1 MLTVQAAFRHRKEV
15 DGLRSIA
22 VLVVILYHANFAF
35 FSGGYIGVD
44 VFFVISGYLISSI
57 IYKEILNNDFKFL
70 SFYERR
76 IRRIFPMMFTILI
89 VTIPIAFIFYSPQ
102 ELRNYFQSVL
112 STVTYSS
119 NIYFW
124 KKTGYFSQAI
134 DSLPLIHTWSLAVE
148 EQYYIVFPIIFVIAA
163 KIGKWFVN
171 VSFAFIA
178 ILSLFLCF
186 QIFIGSEINFFFMPM
201 RAWELLAGAGLSL
214 RQSEYYS
221 DSIKRGWFYNA
232 LSFIGL
238 GFILFASIYFDNNTL
253 YPGPLTL
260 IPIIGTVFLIYSLSS
275 ETLLGKIFSH
285 SIIVHLGLLSYSAY
299 LIHQPLF
306 VFYRY
311 LSHTEISVIE
321 YLFLILLTF
330 VLSHFTWKYIETP
343 FRDKRN
349 YSSKK
354 IFVLA
359 FIFSVTISSVAFIG
373 HYFKG
378 FPQRFSSEQQAIMS
392 SIEVSPFRDS
402 CHTEGVNFLPPSLA
416 CTFFNDSVTW
426 AVFGDSHG
434 VELSYALAKKIENSN
449 QGVIQL
455 TSSGCQPALL
465 FESNTPGCSKWIRES
480 MEYLQ
485 KNSNITNVILIFRH
499 SFYLFGDQLQVYPGI
514 PNKSPVFING
524 LSADSAR
531 QTYWNSFLRMIELLR
546 KSGKKVYLIDPIPEI
561 GNFLSKNIFNN
572 NIFQSTAIDT
582 LGSTLNYYQQRH
594 QYVLNKLDQIDYN
607 DGNLIRIRPVEILRV
622 GDRLKVI
629 SEKKSLYFDDNHLSL
644 YGADQLA
651 ELLLTKASV
660 K

>member
-1 MLTVQAAFRHRKEV
+1 VQAVFRHRKEV

-22 VLVVILYHANFAF
+22 VLVVILYHANFSF
-35 FSGGYIGVD
+35 FSGGYVGVD

-57 IYKEILNNDFKFL
+57 IYKEVLNNDFKFL

-76 IRRIFPMMFTILI
+76 IRRIFPMIFTLLF
-89 VTIPIAFIFYSPQ
+89 VTIPVAFIFYSPQ
-102 ELRNYFQSVL
+102 ELRNFFQSVL

-124 KKTGYFSQAI
+124 KKTGYFSQAL

-148 EQYYIVFPIIFVIAA
+148 EQYYIVFPIIFVLAA
-163 KIGKWFVN
+163 KIGKWFI
-171 VSFAFIA
+171 SILFALIA

-186 QIFIGSEINFFFMPM
+186 RIFLGSEINFFFMPM

-214 RQSEYYS
+214 QQKAYYS
-221 DSIKRGWFYNA
+221 NSIKGGWIYNA
-232 LSFIGL
+232 LSVIGL
-238 GFILFASIYFDNNTL
+238 AFILYATIYFDDNIL

-260 IPIIGTVFLIYSLSS
+260 IPIIGTVFLIFSLSS
-275 ETLLGKIFSH
+275 ETLIGKILSNNL
-285 SIIVHLGLLSYSAY
+285 IVHLGLLSYSAY

-311 LSHTEISVIE
+311 ISHTEVSILE
-321 YLFLILLTF
+321 YIFLILLTF

-343 FRDKRN
+343 FRHKKN
-349 YSSKK
+349 FSSKK

-359 FIFSVTISSVAFIG
+359 FVFSLTISSVAFLG
-373 HYFKG
+373 HHFKG
-378 FPQRFSSEQQAIMS
+378 FPQRFSSGQQAIMS
-392 SIEVSPFRDS
+392 SIEVSPFRNS
-402 CHTEGVNFLPPSLA
+402 CHTEGVNFLSPSYA
-416 CTFFNDSVTW
+416 CKFFSDSVTW
-426 AVFGDSHG
+426 AIFGDSHG
-434 VELSYALAKKIENSN
+434 VELSYALAKKIKNTN

-455 TSSGCQPALL
+455 TSSGCQPAFI

-480 MEYLQ
+480 MNYLQ
-485 KNSNITNVILIFRH
+485 KNTNITNVILVFRH

-514 PNKSPVFING
+514 PNKSPVFISG

-531 QTYWNSFLRMIELLR
+531 EIYWKSFLRMIELLL

-561 GNFLSKNIFNN
+561 GNLLSKSIFNN

-582 LGSTLNYYQQRH
+582 LGSTMNYYNQRH
-594 QYVLNKLDQIDYN
+594 QYILSKVDTIECSDR
-607 DGNLIRIRPVEILRV
+607 NLFRIRPVEFLKV

-629 SEKKSLYFDDNHLSL
+629 SQKKSFYFDDNHLSL
-644 YGADQLA
+644 HGADQLA
-651 ELLLTKASV
+651 QLLLSNVSV